1 MTRRRASRDAPPDAS
16 REPGTPEAPSAG
28 SSAAA
33 PEPGPSDA
41 EPRPGPA
48 PATAVGD
55 PADGP
60 AAGDPAGA
68 TPAAGPRRRPGE
80 LVVAGVTAALGVFVL
95 LDAGTIV
102 VPGSANTL
110 GPRAFPYLVGA
121 LLLATGLVLLVA
133 VWRGHGGQEEDS
145 EDVDPDARTDW
156 LTVGLLGAVLFVHVY
171 AINLVGW
178 PLAATLLFAGAAI
191 VLGARP
197 WWRAAVLGLVLAL
210 VIQVLFG
217 GVLGLSLPPG
227 PLLEGVTWF
236 RG

>member
-1 MTRRRASRDAPPDAS
+1 
-16 REPGTPEAPSAG
+16 
-28 SSAAA
+28 
-33 PEPGPSDA
+33 
-41 EPRPGPA
+41 
-48 PATAVGD
+48 
-55 PADGP
+55 DGP

-102 VPGSANTL
+102 VPGSSNTL

>member
-16 REPGTPEAPSAG
+16 REPGPSD
-28 SSAAA
+28 AA
-33 PEPGPSDA
+33 PDPRPSDA
-41 EPRPGPA
+41 EPCPGPVSA
-48 PATAVGD
+48 PAVGD
-55 PADGP
+55 PAGGP
-60 AAGDPAGA
+60 AAGEPAGA

-80 LVVAGVTAALGVFVL
+80 LVVAGATAALGVFVL

-121 LLLATGLVLLVA
+121 MLLATGLVLLVA
-133 VWRGHGGQEEDS
+133 VWRGHGGQEEDG